1 MFVMFVVPHLAG
13 VLAWDQDEDVG
24 LSLSGS
30 GDLHYW
36 KKAPNH
42 DNSTDSTDS
51 TGIKKMYQK
60 NRENV
65 EQMEEPGKGMQPAMA
80 NK

>member
-1 MFVMFVVPHLAG
+1 MHQIMTIRLILLIRQVLKNVP
-13 VLAWDQDEDVG
+13 
-24 LSLSGS
+24 
-30 GDLHYW
+30 
-36 KKAPNH
+36 
-42 DNSTDSTDS
+42 
-51 TGIKKMYQK
+51 K